1 MARVKSG
8 FRKRFNIRYWRWL
21 LARATIGRI
30 GLLRRRFSFYPRGVD
45 PGIAAALVIED
56 RKTEMATSFTPEES
70 TFVRDRCWSYD
81 TLAREWTGG
90 VTVPVQELAVTV
102 KPAELLGHVSRI
114 FAPRQQGVV
123 IRDVKWVNWNFARA
137 KRLRVLPALSGR
149 CHLLARTD
157 NYYHALFEDL
167 VPVIDYLERFHPE
180 GMPLTLL
187 LPSSRLES
195 LNLGCALLEQA
206 YPGVRVVAMPDDA
219 KVAVEEALWLSFDAG
234 NAEWSFADA
243 APVWRLA
250 ELFRA
255 HYRVEPGGG
264 RRIFFSRGGSKI
276 RRLLNEEALWEI
288 AKGHGFERF
297 EAKGDNHAEQVR
309 LFSQAEVVVGV
320 HGAGLGNLAFC
331 RPGTQVIEL
340 FPENFTKSTYLWLSK
355 RLGLD
360 YSWLIG
366 EPGDYDQAFVLNE
379 DLLRDKLEKLSAPS

>member
-21 LARATIGRI
+21 AARATIGRI
-30 GLLRRRFSFYPRGVD
+30 SLLRRRFSFYPRGVD
-45 PGIAAALVIED
+45 PEIAATLVIED
-56 RKTEMATSFTPEES
+56 RKAEMATSFTPEECA
-70 TFVRDRCWSYD
+70 FVRDRCWPYD
-81 TLAREWTGG
+81 TLAREWRGG
-90 VTVPVQELAVTV
+90 VTVPVQELALTIS
-102 KPAELLGHVSRI
+102 PAELLGHVSRV
-114 FAPRQQGVV
+114 FAPDREGVV
-123 IRDVKWVNWNFARA
+123 IRDVEWVNWNFARA
-137 KRLRVLPALSGR
+137 KRLRVLPALAGR

-167 VPVIDYLERFHPE
+167 VPVVNYLERFHPK

-187 LPSSRLES
+187 LPPSRLES

-206 YPGVRVVAMPDDA
+206 YPGVRVIAMPDDA

-243 APVWRLA
+243 APVQRLA
-250 ELFRA
+250 DLFRA
-255 HYRVEPGGG
+255 HYGVPAGRG
-264 RRIFFSRGGSKI
+264 RRIFFSRGNSKI
-276 RRLLNEEALWEI
+276 RRLLNEDALWDI
-288 AKGHGFERF
+288 ARGHGFERF

-309 LFSQAEVVVGV
+309 LFSQADAVIGV

-340 FPENFTKSTYLWLSK
+340 FPANFTKSTYLWLSR

-360 YSWLIG
+360 YGWLIG
-366 EPGDYDQAFVLNE
+366 EPGDYDQAFALNE
-379 DLLRDKLEKLSAPS
+379 NLLRDKLQSLPPSS